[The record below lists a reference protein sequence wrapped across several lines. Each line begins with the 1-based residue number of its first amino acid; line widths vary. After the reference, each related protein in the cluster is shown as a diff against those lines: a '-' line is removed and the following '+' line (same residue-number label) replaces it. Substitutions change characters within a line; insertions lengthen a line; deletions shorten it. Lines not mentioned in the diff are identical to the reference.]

1 MQEEASAVS
10 VTRNQLLTVMI
21 GRWPAF
27 YAWLRAERGFEADP
41 EPGKPQY
48 CPVHGG
54 ESGRAFRFYQDMP
67 FTGGGICNSCEGL
80 RASNGIDLVAG
91 WLAAVDGLE
100 KRGALTE
107 ALNLIQEW
115 LDEQSINIPPEPVA
129 LAVGRW
135 VGAHQCW
142 LSCACL
148 TGAPR
153 PVSSRT
159 WSLPRAEAIG
169 RTRIITQCGGR

>member
-10 VTRNQLLTVMI
+10 VTRNQLFTVMI

-27 YAWLRAERGFEADP
+27 YAWLQAERGFEADP

-48 CPVHGG
+48 CPVRGG

-67 FTGGGICNSCEGL
+67 LTGGGICNSCEGL

-100 KRGALTE
+100 KKGALTE
-107 ALNLIQEW
+107 ALNLIQE
-115 LDEQSINIPPEPVA
+115 
-129 LAVGRW
+129 
-135 VGAHQCW
+135 
-142 LSCACL
+142 
-148 TGAPR
+148 
-153 PVSSRT
+153 
-159 WSLPRAEAIG
+159 
-169 RTRIITQCGGR
+169 